1 MNADA
6 LRAAVVDSDED
17 RSCAFAG
24 GHGGGQV
31 GSPHLVWSLGGDRP
45 VVCLRA
51 PWLAGALRRL
61 QAVLA
66 HHTAYALLRGADVL
80 RPQLGP
86 HLAVAFPVKG
96 GRLQQLANLLS

>member
-1 MNADA
+1 MPMHSELQWSTATKTV
-6 LRAAVVDSDED
+6 AVPSARVVTVVVKSVPHIWSG
-17 RSCAFAG
+17 RS
-24 GHGGGQV
+24 
-31 GSPHLVWSLGGDRP
+31 GGDRP